1 MSHNKY
7 STAPTQM
14 SPLHYLYFYV
24 TIVSPSRVILIL
36 FMLTKTKKKNA
47 IDATKKHDTDTGS
60 SEVQISILSKQIDAL
75 ASHLKKN
82 KKDVHSRRGLLGM
95 VAKRRKHLRYLE
107 KNDEKSYKAIL
118 KKLDLK
124 K

>member
-1 MSHNKY
+1 
-7 STAPTQM
+7 
-14 SPLHYLYFYV
+14 
-24 TIVSPSRVILIL
+24 
-36 FMLTKTKKKNA
+36 MLTKTKKKKA
-47 IDATKKHDTDTGS
+47 IEAGKKHDTDTGS
-60 SEVQISILSKQIDAL
+60 SEVQISILSKKIDEL
-75 ASHLKKN
+75 AGHLKKN

-107 KNDEKSYKAIL
+107 KNDAKSYKAIL

>member
-1 MSHNKY
+1 
-7 STAPTQM
+7 
-14 SPLHYLYFYV
+14 
-24 TIVSPSRVILIL
+24 
-36 FMLTKTKKKNA
+36 MLTKTKKKNA
-47 IDATKKHDTDTGS
+47 IDATKKHDMDTGS
-60 SEVQISILSKQIDAL
+60 SEVQVSILSKQIDAL